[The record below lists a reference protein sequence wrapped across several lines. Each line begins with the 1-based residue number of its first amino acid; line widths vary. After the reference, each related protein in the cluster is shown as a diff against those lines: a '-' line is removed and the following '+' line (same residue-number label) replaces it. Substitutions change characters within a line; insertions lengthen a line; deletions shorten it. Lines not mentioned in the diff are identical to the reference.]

1 MASLKSNL
9 ITNSDSVPAVM
20 NDVGQSG
27 GRVRIQADNFEW
39 VGATLTTAAD
49 FARLCRIPSNAR
61 IINFTT
67 WNDTLDDG
75 SAIVIDMGVMLH
87 NSDTVITAAA
97 THCIVDGSTAFRTAS
112 VAQGIEHVA
121 LVSGDITN
129 MGKPIWEVAGYSTD
143 PNVLFDV
150 TMTAQVPAGTD
161 ATGNVAFR
169 ILYTVD

>member
-1 MASLKSNL
+1 MASLSSNL
-9 ITNSDSVPAVM
+9 ITNSDTVPAVM

-49 FARLCRIPSNAR
+49 FARLCRIPSNSR

-67 WNDTLDDG
+67 WNDTLDGG
-75 SAIVIDMGVMLH
+75 SSLVIDMGVMLH
-87 NSDTVITAAA
+87 DSDTVISAAA
-97 THCIVDGSTAFRTAS
+97 TYCIVDGSDAFQTAS
-112 VAQGIEHVA
+112 LAQGIEHVG
-121 LVSGDITN
+121 LVAADLTN

-150 TMTAQVPAGTD
+150 TMTAQVPAGSD
-161 ATGNVAFR
+161 ATGTVAFR